1 MMTSA
6 RPPRPGQAGYA
17 LLEVAVALLVLS
29 LGLLGVAKT
38 QALILKSTYSSGQ
51 RALVSLAAGSLAAA
65 LEGNP
70 SYWRGVSQGRTTPLT
85 LTVTPGSTGP
95 TLSSSDLTA
104 ATRECA
110 SSSCTATELAAY
122 DLRAW
127 ATNLQSQLGDF
138 FQGATLVVQ
147 PPDAG
152 TSVNVQITVRWQE
165 SLPAIQG
172 NGAGVVDQTLTHY
185 VQP

>member
-1 MMTSA
+1 M
-6 RPPRPGQAGYA
+6 GG
-17 LLEVAVALLVLS
+17 
-29 LGLLGVAKT
+29 
-38 QALILKSTYSSGQ
+38 
-51 RALVSLAAGSLAAA
+51 
-65 LEGNP
+65 
-70 SYWRGVSQGRTTPLT
+70 
-85 LTVTPGSTGP
+85 
-95 TLSSSDLTA
+95 
-104 ATRECA
+104 
-110 SSSCTATELAAY
+110 
-122 DLRAW
+122 W

-172 NGAGVVDQTLTHY
+172 AGAGLVDQSLTHY

>member
-104 ATRECA
+104 ATRHCA